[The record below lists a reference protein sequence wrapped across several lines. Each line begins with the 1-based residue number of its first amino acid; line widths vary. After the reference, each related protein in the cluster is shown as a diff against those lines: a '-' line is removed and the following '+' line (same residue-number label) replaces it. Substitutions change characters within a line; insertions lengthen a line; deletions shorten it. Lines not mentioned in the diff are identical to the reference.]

1 MEQQNLIMTNVLKTL
16 DILRRIARIQVVW
29 NRLMSQTAG
38 DGNDILKTSQNIHEL
53 GKFKKRRSHVFELEF
68 INICFNILDQLWN
81 EIDLSNIEILESNYQ
96 TLKTLKRDVGKKAKH
111 QLITGLQSRKM
122 SQVTSA
128 VKVLHNLNTLVT
140 VTKEIVKNTSD
151 SIQQIIKDNL
161 DVHTLT
167 QSSNS
172 SSTKKGPG
180 RAAVPTPGNVSSFRP
195 RMWSALEK
203 IFENIYTYSI
213 QIQTLEIS
221 LKQSCDDYVVTKSQ
235 TFLDIFPDSMKYL
248 TRDFWNSTTSFLAEQ
263 LVKSAN
269 ESMFVK
275 QALEGEYPKFLRLYM
290 DVCKRLQT
298 AEKPDNFE
306 FEFNV
311 NKDVIGP
318 FEKSYLSKSVSMVL
332 DPVHNMFSKE
342 GVPETEEVDLLIRTI
357 RR

>member
-1 MEQQNLIMTNVLKTL
+1 M
-16 DILRRIARIQVVW
+16 
-29 NRLMSQTAG
+29 
-38 DGNDILKTSQNIHEL
+38 
-53 GKFKKRRSHVFELEF
+53 
-68 INICFNILDQLWN
+68 
-81 EIDLSNIEILESNYQ
+81 
-96 TLKTLKRDVGKKAKH
+96 LKRDVGKKAKH
-111 QLITGLQSRKM
+111 QLITGLQTRKM
-122 SQVTSA
+122 SQITSA
-128 VKVLHNLNTLVT
+128 VKVLHNLTTLVT
-140 VTKEIVKNTSD
+140 ITKEIVKNTSD
-151 SIQQIIKDNL
+151 TVQQIIKDNL

-172 SSTKKGPG
+172 SNTKKGPG

-203 IFENIYTYSI
+203 IFENIYTFSI

-221 LKQSCDDYVVTKSQ
+221 LKQNCDDYIVTKSQ
-235 TFLDIFPDSMKYL
+235 TFLDIFPDNMKNL

-342 GVPETEEVDLLIRTI
+342 GVPEAEEVDLLIRTI